1 MFLTPVIV
9 VIFFGMTFLLN
20 MLIIE
25 EQIFMNGLREVEI
38 FGVEMVKIVVFHPL
52 VKVIS
57 S

>member
-1 MFLTPVIV
+1 MSLTPAIV

-38 FGVEMVKIVVFHPL
+38 FGVEMVKIVVFHPP

>member
-1 MFLTPVIV
+1 M
-9 VIFFGMTFLLN
+9 VIFFGMIFLLN

-38 FGVEMVKIVVFHPL
+38 FGVETVKIVVFHLP

>member
-1 MFLTPVIV
+1 MSLTPVIV